1 MYFTMSLRSDATS
14 LAMAV
19 AVRLASTAAKV
30 NPRFLPT
37 VTQVSVEADHVGPDF
52 HDLLSDFVS
61 ED

>member
-1 MYFTMSLRSDATS
+1 
-14 LAMAV
+14 MAV